1 MKKSVHLKSF
11 TTDEILLSEADVKVF
26 LKFLWPSKSSS
37 IDSATIDLNLS
48 SFAQGL
54 LVEAIDATYAMG
66 YVHQAFSALHS
77 AILPP
82 TNGNAAVKLIKSF
95 GKKAAPHW
103 FRHATSANLA
113 QAKIYETVRVSL
125 ARSFGRVL
133 DAKLL
138 GLAIKAPPTAII
150 EYASTQ
156 FKSERVW
163 A

>member
-11 TTDEILLSEADVKVF
+11 TVDEILLSEADIKVF
-26 LKFLWPSKSSS
+26 LKFLWPSKSSD
-37 IDSATIDLNLS
+37 IDNATVDLNLS

-66 YVHQAFSALHS
+66 YVHQVFNALHS
-77 AILPP
+77 AILPS
-82 TNGNAAVKLIKSF
+82 TTGNAAVKLIKSF
-95 GKKAAPHW
+95 GKKAATHW
-103 FRHATSANLA
+103 FKHATGANLA

-125 ARSFGRVL
+125 ARSFGRIL

-138 GLAIKAPPTAII
+138 GLAITTPPTAVV
-150 EYASTQ
+150 EYATTQ
-156 FKSERVW
+156 IQPKRVW